1 MTVQEIFKLLDAGFT
16 AAEIRAMNPADPAPA
31 ADPKPAPVKEPAVD
45 PAPAADP
52 KPAPA
57 AEPPADPAPEPPASS
72 SQPAAAGPDPLD
84 AIKQQLQGLTDVVD
98 KMSKAIIM
106 PNMDNVKP
114 LGIEDIITNFFKED

>member
-16 AAEIRAMNPADPAPA
+16 AAEIRAMNPA
-31 ADPKPAPVKEPAVD
+31 D

>member
-16 AAEIRAMNPADPAPA
+16 AAEIRAMDPDEQTDPAPA
-31 ADPKPAPVKEPAVD
+31 ADPKPEE
-45 PAPAADP
+45 

-57 AEPPADPAPEPPASS
+57 AEPAADPAPEASASS
-72 SQPAAAGPDPLD
+72 SQPEAAGPDPLD
-84 AIKQQLQGLTDVVD
+84 AIKQQIQDLTDVVD

>member
-16 AAEIRAMNPADPAPA
+16 AAEIRAMNPDEPQDPAPA
-31 ADPKPAPVKEPAVD
+31 ADPKPDE
-45 PAPAADP
+45 

-57 AEPPADPAPEPPASS
+57 AEPAADPAPEARASS
-72 SQPAAAGPDPLD
+72 SQPESSDPDPLD
-84 AIKQQLQGLTDVVD
+84 TIKQQIQGLTDVVD

-114 LGIEDIITNFFKED
+114 LGIEDIITNFFKEE

>member
-16 AAEIRAMNPADPAPA
+16 AAEIRAMDPDEQTDPAPA
-31 ADPKPAPVKEPAVD
+31 ADPKPEE
-45 PAPAADP
+45 

-57 AEPPADPAPEPPASS
+57 AEPAADPAPEAPASS
-72 SQPAAAGPDPLD
+72 SQPEAAGPDPLD
-84 AIKQQLQGLTDVVD
+84 AIKQQIQGLTDVVD

-106 PNMDNVKP
+106 PNMDSVKP

>member
-16 AAEIRAMNPADPAPA
+16 AAEIRAMDPDEPKDPAPA
-31 ADPKPAPVKEPAVD
+31 ADPKPEE
-45 PAPAADP
+45 

-57 AEPPADPAPEPPASS
+57 AEPAADPAPEAPASS
-72 SQPAAAGPDPLD
+72 SQPEAAGPDPLD
-84 AIKQQLQGLTDVVD
+84 AIKQQIQGLTDVVD

>member
-16 AAEIRAMNPADPAPA
+16 AAEIRAMDPDEQPDPAPA
-31 ADPKPAPVKEPAVD
+31 ADPKPEE
-45 PAPAADP
+45 

-57 AEPPADPAPEPPASS
+57 AEPAADPAPEAPASS
-72 SQPAAAGPDPLD
+72 SQPASSGPDPLD
-84 AIKQQLQGLTDVVD
+84 AIKQQIQGLTDVVD

>member
-16 AAEIRAMNPADPAPA
+16 AAEIRAMDPDEQPDQAPA
-31 ADPKPAPVKEPAVD
+31 ADPKPEE
-45 PAPAADP
+45 

-57 AEPPADPAPEPPASS
+57 EKPAADPAPEAPASS
-72 SQPAAAGPDPLD
+72 SQPEAAGPDPLD
-84 AIKQQLQGLTDVVD
+84 AIKQQIQGLTDVVD